1 MGCATV
7 DPAEDWLVSS
17 VFVLMP
23 LKETARPELGK
34 WMGCATVDPAED
46 WLVSSVDLQSVLIW
60 IDASSCGPFKSGTFY
75 PPVSH

>member
-46 WLVSSVDLQSVLIW
+46 WLVSSVFVLM
-60 IDASSCGPFKSGTFY
+60 SL
-75 PPVSH
+75 

>member
-34 WMGCATVDPAED
+34 WMGCARVDPAED
-46 WLVSSVDLQSVLIW
+46 WLVSSVFVLM
-60 IDASSCGPFKSGTFY
+60 SL
-75 PPVSH
+75 